1 MENLPIVPILA
12 TVIVVATLATIVF
25 AVASYVVF
33 KLRQREAVR
42 PAQGVIDGKLIG
54 EPQFFRLH
62 KEP

>member
-33 KLRQREAVR
+33 KLRQREAAR
-42 PAQGVIDGKLIG
+42 PPQGVIDGKLVG
-54 EPQFFRLH
+54 EPQFFRLYR
-62 KEP
+62 E